1 MKACSV
7 FKGGFSLNKNSHF
20 CWIQLNNVIPKA
32 WRENLYKGEN
42 LYKIFNNFHDLTFS
56 GHHIIKKYQIFSL
69 SKCNSKGL
77 YSLQV
82 SLNETKTKSPKS
94 FEKPFPNKEIE
105 WKCIYLMPPRVT
117 IDTNLRI
124 FQYKIL
130 NNVLYLNEK
139 PFKFKVVI
147 RKMKP
152 LYTFFTLAIK
162 QNAFGLNNK
171 SY

>member
-20 CWIQLNNVIPKA
+20 YWIQLNNVIPKA

-82 SLNETKTKSPKS
+82 SLNETKTK
-94 FEKPFPNKEIE
+94 
-105 WKCIYLMPPRVT
+105 
-117 IDTNLRI
+117 
-124 FQYKIL
+124 
-130 NNVLYLNEK
+130 
-139 PFKFKVVI
+139 
-147 RKMKP
+147 
-152 LYTFFTLAIK
+152 
-162 QNAFGLNNK
+162 
-171 SY
+171 